1 MHAGGRE
8 GQQELGREEVVVG
21 DDRLLQG
28 LRTFGNLNGV
38 DAWLRGLKRR
48 RQNEFDRRDFS
59 LK

>member
-28 LRTFGNLNGV
+28 LRTFGNFDGV
-38 DAWLRGLKRR
+38 DARLRGLKRR
-48 RQNEFDRRDFS
+48 RQHEFD
-59 LK
+59 

>member
-28 LRTFGNLNGV
+28 LRTFGNFDGV
-38 DAWLRGLKRR
+38 DTRLRGLKRR
-48 RQNEFDRRDFS
+48 RQNEFDRRDLS